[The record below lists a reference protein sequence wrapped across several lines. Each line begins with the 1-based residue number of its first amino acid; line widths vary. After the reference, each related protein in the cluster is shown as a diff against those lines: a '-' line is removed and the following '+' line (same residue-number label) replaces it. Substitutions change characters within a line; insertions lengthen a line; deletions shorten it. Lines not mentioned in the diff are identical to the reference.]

1 MDIEI
6 ILESDMTPQH
16 VAEFAVE
23 AEKAGVRTVWHS
35 NITNHLGPLC
45 RPSPGSHG
53 DQQDHARRP
62 GYQSV

>member
-23 AEKAGVRTVWHS
+23 AEKAGVRTAGRRCA
-35 NITNHLGPLC
+35 T
-45 RPSPGSHG
+45 R
-53 DQQDHARRP
+53 QDA
-62 GYQSV
+62 